1 MLKTA
6 GDILNAV
13 IVRGNLA
20 TTSAYYSDAVVRANI
35 QDAYRWATGYKK
47 WAFTEGRQATTF
59 ASLITNP
66 DGDLEGVYPEGWR
79 TDSIR
84 FLIIGTKRVQKVNF
98 EDFRIFREET
108 PSGND
113 RIFSDL
119 GRLYFVNPQIDLSG
133 TVTAYGQFTPIQLD
147 LTDSTSSTGETVFS
161 NNEEEG
167 NEAIV
172 YEALSYCKMKEKKN
186 LGEAEYYHKRATA
199 ILDQVWKRVN
209 DEQFAYHTKNRG
221 MFERFDILKGERYS
235 DVIKRDQFN
244 S

>member
-1 MLKTA
+1 MLKTG

-13 IVRGNLA
+13 IVRGNIA
-20 TTSAYYSDAVVRANI
+20 TTSAYYSDAVLQANV
-35 QDAYRWATGYKK
+35 QDAYMWAAAFKK

-59 ASLITNP
+59 ASLVTNAE
-66 DGDLEGVYPEGWR
+66 GDLEGSYPEGWR

-84 FLIIGTKRVQKVNF
+84 FLIIGSKRVQKINF
-98 EDFRIFREET
+98 EDFRIFRENT

-113 RIFSDL
+113 RIFADL

-133 TVTAYGQFTPIQLD
+133 TVTAYGQFTPIKLD
-147 LTDSTSSTGETVFS
+147 LTDGISSTAETVFS

-172 YEALSYCKMKEKKN
+172 LEALSYCKMKEKKSV
-186 LGEAEYYHKRATA
+186 GEAEYLHKRAEA
-199 ILDQVWKRVN
+199 ILNQIWNRVN
-209 DEQFAYHTKNRG
+209 GEQFAYQTKNRG
-221 MFERFDILKGERYS
+221 MFERFDVLKGERYS